1 MRKVS
6 GSIPLSPT
14 MALYKK
20 KKDCMSVNIT
30 EQILLLVQLQKLDAE
45 IYTLEKRKRE
55 GPLRVKGLE
64 EDFKKR
70 SEVLKDEDGKLKSLQ
85 VTQNEKEN
93 ELASKEEN
101 IKKCQ
106 SQLNA
111 LKTNKEYT
119 TMLQEIGGHE
129 ADKSVLEEGILL
141 IMDEVEA
148 QKKEV
153 EKVKGL
159 VKEDENKLNQD
170 KEKVSADIKEIEV
183 TVGTLNKQRSEA
195 AGKIDKAILSKYERL
210 LKGKDS
216 LAMVKVADNACGGCH
231 MNLPPQVIN
240 EIKMKIDLIYCES
253 CARIL
258 YIEE

>member
-1 MRKVS
+1 MN
-6 GSIPLSPT
+6 
-14 MALYKK
+14 A
-20 KKDCMSVNIT
+20 NIT
-30 EQILLLVQLQKLDAE
+30 EQIPLLVQLQKLDAE
-45 IYTLEKRKRE
+45 IYALEKRKKE
-55 GPLRVKGLE
+55 GPLRVKRLE

-70 SEVLKDEDGKLKSLQ
+70 SEVLKDKDGKLKSLQ
-85 VTQNEKEN
+85 VKQNEKES
-93 ELASKEEN
+93 ELSSKEEN
-101 IKKCQ
+101 INKCK

-119 TMLQEIGGHE
+119 TMLHEIGGHE

-141 IMDEVEA
+141 IMDEVEV

-195 AGKIDKAILSKYERL
+195 VGKIDKAILSKYERL

-240 EIKMKIDLIYCES
+240 EVNMKTDLVYCES